1 MPAAKLRKL
10 TSEFLSKLREKDFIL
25 YLVKCL
31 LGSSLCYL
39 LYVLFPGFQ
48 FSWSIISILLVLAP
62 DHNDSIKLAVDR
74 IRANIIGAFIGLA
87 AFFLPIP
94 GIFTLWIA
102 ILATIFF
109 CTFIKLGNATR
120 TALAAL
126 IIVLLQENEKNDW
139 RLGLERMGAVA
150 TGSLFALVLTIAF
163 RKLQTKTPGK
173 GKGRHGGG
181 KAIPGGE

>member
-1 MPAAKLRKL
+1 MQENGLKKL
-10 TSEFLSKLREKDFIL
+10 TKDFMSKLGDKDFIL

-31 LGSSLCYL
+31 LGSSLCYI

-48 FSWSIISILLVLAP
+48 FSWSVVSILLVLAP
-62 DHNDSIKLAVDR
+62 DHDDSIKLAVDR

-87 AFFLPIP
+87 SFFLPIP

-102 ILATIFF
+102 ILATILF

-150 TGSLFALVLTIAF
+150 AGSIVALILTLLS
-163 RKLQTKTPGK
+163 RKLLK
-173 GKGRHGGG
+173 GGSGPSG
-181 KAIPGGE
+181 PEGE